1 MIRNS
6 ELIAYLVATF
16 MLLSPA
22 AGFGQADISFFDHLL
37 DHDSVEVTIAASF
50 KDLFK
55 KNDTYLPAKLTVKA
69 GSEVILDTMGEIR
82 SRGNSRK
89 TICFMPPTKIRLD
102 KDYLR
107 RRGWTDYPTL
117 KIVNSCSFTDLAES
131 YVHVEHL
138 IYKIYNTLTEKS
150 FRDKAVKLT
159 YLDSDGKKKPSSFDG
174 FLIEHEDQLAA
185 RMEGEVLNIT
195 YFKSEALDRQA
206 YIIFTMFQY
215 LIGNTDWKVLNKHNL
230 EVVKVPGERAVYA
243 VPYDFDYAGIINTS
257 YAVPNDKLSIK
268 SVRDRIYLGPCQT
281 QEELKESRD
290 LFIAKKGDIASL
302 IESANL
308 NERQRAGIQ
317 DFVSKFYEVVED
329 EKQATRTFTNC
340 IDY

>member
-1 MIRNS
+1 MS
-6 ELIAYLVATF
+6 FKSTPGAPLIAVFFAVLP
-16 MLLSPA
+16 LI
-22 AGFGQADISFFDHLL
+22 GFAQGKVSFFDHLL
-37 DHDSVEVTIAASF
+37 TYDSVEVTIAASF

-55 KNDTYLPAKLTVKA
+55 KNDTYIPAKLTVKV
-69 GSEVILDTMGEIR
+69 GTEVLMDTMGEIR

-89 TICFMPPTKIRLD
+89 TICFMPPTKIRIN
-102 KDYLR
+102 KDYLKQ
-107 RRGWTDYPTL
+107 RGWADYPTL
-117 KIVNSCSFTDLAES
+117 KIVNACSFTELAES
-131 YVHVEHL
+131 YVQVEHL
-138 IYKIYNTLTEKS
+138 IYKIYNTLTERS
-150 FRDKAVKLT
+150 FRDKAVKLI

-185 RMEGEVLNIT
+185 RMAGEVLNIT

-243 VPYDFDYAGIINTS
+243 VPYDFDYAGIINTT

-290 LFIAKKGDIASL
+290 LFITKKDAIASL
-302 IESANL
+302 LVKANL
-308 NERQRAGIQ
+308 NERQRDGIH
-317 DFVSKFYEVVED
+317 DFISKFYDVIED
-329 EKQATRTFTNC
+329 EMMATRVFTNC